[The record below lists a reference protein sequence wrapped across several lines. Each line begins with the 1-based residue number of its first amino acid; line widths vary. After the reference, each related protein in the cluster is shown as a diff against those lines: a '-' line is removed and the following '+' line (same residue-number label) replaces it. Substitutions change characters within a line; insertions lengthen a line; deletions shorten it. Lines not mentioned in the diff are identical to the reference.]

1 MNGYITVE
9 SKLGKGSVFKVLFP
23 SGKKKMKKENKEN
36 ITGNILIEPY
46 LSDESKNAKILV
58 VEDDEMSVDMI
69 KIVIKDFCEY
79 DVVSSGEKALKKV
92 REKNYS
98 IILMDIGLRGMSGLD
113 AVKRI
118 REISGYE
125 NTPMIAVT
133 AYAMEGDKEKFL
145 NGGCTDYISKPFK
158 IKDFQELIKKYL
170 FSSKK
175 KSL

>member
-1 MNGYITVE
+1 
-9 SKLGKGSVFKVLFP
+9 
-23 SGKKKMKKENKEN
+23 
-36 ITGNILIEPY
+36 
-46 LSDESKNAKILV
+46 
-58 VEDDEMSVDMI
+58 
-69 KIVIKDFCEY
+69 
-79 DVVSSGEKALKKV
+79 
-92 REKNYS
+92 
-98 IILMDIGLRGMSGLD
+98 MDIGLRGMSGLE
-113 AVKRI
+113 AVKKI

-145 NGGCTDYISKPFK
+145 DGGCTDYISKPFK